1 MSVGLLWALGGGEAW
16 AQSART
22 TETLKQLFPDA
33 QRFTARDVFL
43 TPEMAA
49 RLQALSRSKVTERMV
64 TFYAAE
70 RDGRAVGYAALHTH
84 RVRTKNETLVVG
96 FEPDGRLKRIEVAV
110 FLEPEEYLPPRQW
123 LAQFDGKGADAR
135 LALGDDLMVLSGA
148 TLSARSIAETARWL
162 LHAFREAKVA
172 ER

>member
-1 MSVGLLWALGGGEAW
+1 MLACGTAW
-16 AQSART
+16 AQSPRT
-22 TETLKQLFPDA
+22 TETLKQFFPDA

-43 TPEMAA
+43 TPDMAA

-70 RDGRAVGYAALHTH
+70 REGKPVGYAALHTH
-84 RVRTKNETLVVG
+84 RVRTKNETLAVA
-96 FEPDGRLKRIEVAV
+96 FEPDGRLKRIDVAV

-123 LAQFDGKGADAR
+123 LAQFDGKDAGAR

-162 LHAFREAKVA
+162 LHAFKEAKVA
-172 ER
+172 AR